1 MIVQSAM
8 LQRPDLPSGKTFI
21 PQGEFL
27 TRASDYGYVEEE
39 WIASGAD
46 DKGMPYRT
54 QILVRRPRDPAKF
67 SGTVVVEPLHAS
79 GIAAIYMYSAPYIM
93 RSGHGWAC
101 IASQKTALDQ
111 HVKGSDAKRYASL
124 EIGSDFTPPES
135 TTISPQAGARQITDL
150 KAFLTMLE
158 RVNQASAA
166 ILAQAGAALRL
177 ASGPFGEVGHMVL
190 VGHSQT
196 GWVSTNYITTA
207 HATHRRENGAP
218 IYDGYLPTGM
228 PGAPFGPRDVPLIQV
243 LSDGDIEDAQDRL
256 LDRANPG
263 RHYRRADSDASDDRY
278 RLYELAG
285 VPHLGTRYAPHNDA
299 AFTGERQGGLIKP
312 SDKMNSLPHN
322 ELFSACLHLLV
333 AWVVRGQIPP
343 RAERIQMELDGRYF
357 AKDEHGNSIGGVRC
371 AQMDVPHSTY
381 HPVPVNEAGAPV
393 FATVG
398 TEVPFDAAKMRAL
411 YGTPG
416 AYLQQFNRRLAEL
429 VSTGW
434 FLGEDAE
441 YMRAEAASRKF

>member
-1 MIVQSAM
+1 MIVQQAK
-8 LQRPDLPSGKTFI
+8 LQPSDLPSGKTFI

-39 WIASGAD
+39 WTASGID
-46 DKGMPYRT
+46 DKGFPYKT
-54 QILVRRPRDPAKF
+54 YVLVRRPRDPARF
-67 SGTVVVEPLHAS
+67 SGTVIVEPLHAS

-111 HVKGSDAKRYASL
+111 HVKGGDAKRYASL
-124 EIGSDFTPPES
+124 EIGSDFTPPQS
-135 TTISPQAGARQITDL
+135 AVFVPQGGARQIADVR
-150 KAFLTMLE
+150 AFMSMLGQ
-158 RVNQASAA
+158 VNQASAA
-166 ILAQAGAALRL
+166 ILAQVGAALRL
-177 ASGPFGEVGHMVL
+177 PSGPFGKVGHMVL

-207 HATHRRENGAP
+207 HETHRREGGKSV
-218 IYDGYLPTGM
+218 YDGYLPTGM

-256 LDRANPG
+256 LDPGNPG
-263 RHYRRADSDASDDRY
+263 RHYRRPDSDEPGDRY

-285 VPHLGTRYAPHNDA
+285 VPHLGTRYPPHNDP
-299 AFTGERQGGLIKP
+299 AFTGGRQGGLIKP
-312 SDKMNSLPHN
+312 SDTMNSLPHN
-322 ELFSACLHLLV
+322 EMFSACLDLLIG
-333 AWVVRGQIPP
+333 WVVKGKVPP
-343 RAERIQMELDGRYF
+343 RAERIKTEADGRYF
-357 AKDEHGNSIGGVRC
+357 AKDEHGNSLGGVRC

-381 HPVPVNEAGAPV
+381 HAVPVDDAGKPT

-416 AYLQQFNRRLAEL
+416 AYLQRFNGRLAEL
-429 VSTGW
+429 ISAGW